1 MAAEHKVH
9 ALPLTTSPPAPP
21 LIGEGSKERGI
32 PRSTVTIR
40 ALALGYLA
48 LLLIIPL
55 AAVVHD
61 SLRAGPEAFWSNI
74 TRPAAWHAIKL
85 TLWTAAVMAVINAV
99 MGTLT
104 AYVLVRYEF
113 RGKSLINALVD
124 LPLAIPT
131 LVTGVM
137 LVILYGP
144 QAAIGSWLKAQ
155 WGLEIIFAPPGIIL
169 ALLFVSFPFVVRAL
183 QPVLLEVDIHQEE
196 MAYTLGASPWLTF
209 RRVLLPVIAPAIA
222 SGTLLSFARALG
234 EFGAIIVVAG
244 NFPMRSQTAA
254 VYVLGEIES
263 ENPIG
268 ASAMSVF
275 LLAIAFTLMVMVD
288 RLQRR
293 REARHE

>member
-1 MAAEHKVH
+1 MAVE
-9 ALPLTTSPPAPP
+9 PRTSPFPFTTSSPIPPVSGARHT
-21 LIGEGSKERGI
+21 IRGI
-32 PRSTVTIR
+32 SPSVVIIR
-40 ALALGYLA
+40 VLAWGYLA
-48 LLLIIPL
+48 LLLVIPL
-55 AAVVHD
+55 AAVVYD
-61 SLRAGPEAFWSNI
+61 GLRAGLGVFWSNI
-74 TRPAAWHAIKL
+74 TRPVAWHAIKL
-85 TLWTAAVMAVINAV
+85 TLWTAAVMAAINAV

-113 RGKSLINALVD
+113 RGKALINALVD

-144 QAAIGSWLKAQ
+144 QAAIGSWLKEQ

-183 QPVLLEVDIHQEE
+183 QPVLLEMDLHQEE

-209 RRVLLPVIAPAIA
+209 RRVLLPAIAPAIA

-268 ASAMSVF
+268 ASAMSTF
-275 LLAIAFTLMVMVD
+275 LLALAFSLMVAVD
-288 RLQRR
+288 WLQRR
-293 REARHE
+293 WEARHA